1 MRRIRPLLL
10 LALVA
15 LALLSLRETRRV
27 NACPGGELPRR
38 GRCDARSF
46 QAPQPFRMGRREVL
60 LGAAAVAFAGAATAV
75 VLRRLALRRH
85 GER

>member
-27 NACPGGELPRR
+27 SACPGGELTRR
-38 GRCDARSF
+38 GRCDAPSF
-46 QAPQPFRMGRREVL
+46 QAPQPFLMGRRDVL
-60 LGAAAVAFAGAATAV
+60 LGAVVVALAGAATAV
-75 VLRRLALRRH
+75 VLRRITVRRA
-85 GER
+85 R